1 MLIGMQTLFYIVEK
15 LKRTFYTEKV
25 KEKGQ
30 TLSSHT
36 LKESGQS
43 LRLALVEMAVDEE
56 EDWVPLQLESGQT
69 DIIAHGARKRKSKES
84 QKAILAQHQVFE
96 SPPLVMLF

>member
-1 MLIGMQTLFYIVEK
+1 MSLIHKISVDWKANAFSTSLAEN
-15 LKRTFYTEKV
+15 V

-43 LRLALVEMAVDEE
+43 SRLALIEMAVDEE
-56 EDWVPLQLESGQT
+56 EDWVALQRESGQT
-69 DIIAHGARKRKSKES
+69 DIIAHRARKRKSKES

-96 SPPLVMLF
+96 SPPLIMLF